1 MKEKQSKRKECY
13 LAKTETKTKVVVLA
27 QAGECSSLP
36 CSFQSLLPMLWCFF
50 CYGFSPLFSLF
61 CRLPYFLFFSHTK
74 EYSQGKK
81 IYNSGIY
88 VKRSICNEFEVDYY
102 EKLEDVIELQYH
114 NEHNRVFL
122 FKCYWY
128 DTIDIGIGVDLHH
141 GLVKTNTNIRLRNV
155 DDVFFLLSN
164 ANKCITHTLLPLE
177 RIVLGLISYSQ

>member
-1 MKEKQSKRKECY
+1 MGGIANGSLDLLCLGPERNVKCY
-13 LAKTETKTKVVVLA
+13 N
-27 QAGECSSLP
+27 
-36 CSFQSLLPMLWCFF
+36 
-50 CYGFSPLFSLF
+50 
-61 CRLPYFLFFSHTK
+61 RYFVNEYVFHTK

-81 IYNSGIY
+81 TYNSGIY

-155 DDVFFLLSN
+155 DDVFFFLINS
-164 ANKCITHTLLPLE
+164 NKCITHTLLPLE